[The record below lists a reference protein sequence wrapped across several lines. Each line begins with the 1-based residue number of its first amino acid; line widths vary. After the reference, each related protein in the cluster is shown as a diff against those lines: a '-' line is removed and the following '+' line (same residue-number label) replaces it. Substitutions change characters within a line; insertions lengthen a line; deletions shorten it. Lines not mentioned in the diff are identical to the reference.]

1 MFPKLS
7 IPSLELEGKLGPYS
21 SFRTIPET
29 FFTSTLARGA
39 NTALS
44 FVNSRQLNSNESF
57 TMLRIANVIE
67 DNMDGTSEPI
77 FSIFLS
83 ALASAPKSMP
93 STKQMLDAQT
103 WGVEV
108 NASLITV

>member
-1 MFPKLS
+1 MEAQGTNQLMPDMLAKVFSRRLCHTPYSPLRMFPKLS
-7 IPSLELEGKLGPYS
+7 IPSLELEGKPGPYS

-29 FFTSTLARGA
+29 FFTSTLAQGA

-67 DNMDGTSEPI
+67 DKMDGTSEPI
-77 FSIFLS
+77 FSTNI
-83 ALASAPKSMP
+83 AA
-93 STKQMLDAQT
+93 
-103 WGVEV
+103 
-108 NASLITV
+108 